1 MSLAACSNSEE
12 YAQLSEP
19 VELQVTAG
27 FGANTRTAAN
37 EKWTDADVVMSVTAV
52 GNKASDSNHADNVS
66 YKIKSGKGEEFATFE
81 PSSDPYVFDPS
92 ETSVT
97 FAALTFNSTILPSLT
112 APGSG
117 KTDYTYALSASSGN
131 LPDIRFATASAGAS
145 DGKINFTFNH
155 ILSKLTVVVKKSDE
169 ITSNISTAKLSGYI
183 ASGTLTVSST
193 ATTSFST
200 TETSGGN
207 GSDVDINTGS
217 DGTGFIVYPGTQKIK
232 VSVTTADNN
241 TYAAYIDY
249 TFVSGIAYKCEVTL
263 KPTGLTIVGEGAGTD
278 GEASADNSVSIVDW
292 DDPTTI
298 TGQDALM
305 SNN

>member
-37 EKWTDADVVMSVTAV
+37 EKWADADVLMSVTAV
-52 GNKASDSNHADNVS
+52 GGKATGSSHANNVS
-66 YKIKSGKGEEFATFE
+66 YKIKTGKNSEFATFE

-97 FAALTFNSTILPSLT
+97 FAALTFNSTTLPSLT
-112 APGSG
+112 APESG
-117 KTDYTYALSASSGN
+117 KTDYTYALSATSGN

-145 DGKINFTFNH
+145 DGKINFTFKH
-155 ILSKLTVVVKKSDE
+155 ILSKLTVVIKKSTD
-169 ITSNISTAKLSGYI
+169 ITSNISTAKLSNYI
-183 ASGTLTVSST
+183 SSGTLTVSN
-193 ATTSFST
+193 AAVTSFST
-200 TETSGGN
+200 TETSG
-207 GSDVDINTGS
+207 TGS
-217 DGTGFIVYPGTQKIK
+217 AADISTGDDGTGFIVYPGAQKIK